1 MKINSFNYLIR
12 QGFKGIWRNKMM
24 TFASFCILL
33 VSLIM
38 VGFSILVSINLDKI
52 IGNIEEK
59 SEVMVVI
66 KDGVS
71 KSKLSEI
78 EEKIKDIPNVKDVR
92 LYSKDEAW
100 KDMMEKMTEAQQDYF
115 KYAEDNPLP
124 DVYRLNVN
132 DIKKMSETTTEIEL
146 FDGVESVQSPTEFA
160 NILINFRRIFIIVAI
175 AIVVAL
181 VLVSLIIISNTTRAS
196 VFARRKEIN
205 IMKYVG
211 ATNSFIRIPFF
222 IEGMVVGLIAAGC
235 ALFIT
240 KFAYE
245 GVYKILNEDYHL
257 FGIFGLNNIYSFDS
271 MFIAV
276 TISYLVADAFI
287 GAIGTSI
294 STGKHLKV

>member
-1 MKINSFNYLIR
+1 MKISSFNYLIR

-38 VGFSILVSINLDKI
+38 VGFTILISINLDKA

-66 KDGVS
+66 KDDVS
-71 KSKLSEI
+71 KSKMSEI
-78 EEKIKDIPNVKDVR
+78 EGKIKDIPNVTEVT
-92 LYSKDEAW
+92 LYSRDEAW
-100 KDMMEKMTEAQQDYF
+100 KDMMEKMTDAQKDYF

-124 DVYRLNVN
+124 DVFRFNVK
-132 DIKKMSETTTEIEL
+132 DIKKMRETTTQIEL
-146 FDGVESVQSPTEFA
+146 LDGVESVQSPTEFA
-160 NILINFRRIFIIVAI
+160 DVLINFRRIFFIVAI

-196 VFARRKEIN
+196 VFSRRKEIN

-222 IEGMVVGLIAAGC
+222 IEGMVVGLLAAGC
-235 ALFIT
+235 ALIIT

-245 GVYKILNEDYHL
+245 GVYKILNDDYHL
-257 FGIFGLNNIYSFDS
+257 FGIFGLNNIYSFNT
-271 MFIAV
+271 MFWPV
-276 TISYLVADAFI
+276 TISYLVAGAFI

-294 STGKHLKV
+294 SAGKHLKV

>member
-271 MFIAV
+271 MFLAV
-276 TISYLVADAFI
+276 TISYLVAGAFI

>member
-38 VGFSILVSINLDKI
+38 VGFSILVSINLDKL

-271 MFIAV
+271 MFLAV
-276 TISYLVADAFI
+276 TISYLVAGAFI

>member
-71 KSKLSEI
+71 KSKLSDI

-276 TISYLVADAFI
+276 TISYLVAGAFI

>member
-78 EEKIKDIPNVKDVR
+78 EQKIKDIPNVKDVR

-276 TISYLVADAFI
+276 TISYLVAGAFI

>member
-71 KSKLSEI
+71 KSKLSDI

-271 MFIAV
+271 MFLAV
-276 TISYLVADAFI
+276 TISYLVAGAFI

>member
-71 KSKLSEI
+71 KTKLSEI

-271 MFIAV
+271 MFLAV
-276 TISYLVADAFI
+276 TISYLVAGAFI

>member
-276 TISYLVADAFI
+276 TISYLVAGAFI